1 MRSRRSVSRA
11 IGWARGRRAVDI
23 GVLVLLG
30 AAGYVVTM
38 LSLVSGML
46 YAVLPFAALVL
57 TRQAPLVV
65 TSAVVVTTSAV
76 GAIGVNNNQGSFG
89 YTAAAMVI
97 CSYLAV
103 RFVPE
108 RIAAVPVALGAVVAL
123 GGGLNLA
130 SVAALA
136 GLVGGGAATLQGF
149 ASRTAVSEGL
159 VALLRTRAQ
168 EQEREQ
174 AWLAERASLARELHD
189 IVGHH
194 VTAIVV
200 SAEAAKAQGAD
211 KHLAGLDT
219 VAELGRTTL
228 AELDMLVRS
237 LRDDDGTAPTQ
248 AIPTLADLPRLMEP
262 LRAAGVAADLTTV
275 VTSRLDEAR
284 QLAAYRVVQE
294 ATTNILKHAK
304 ATAAKVDVVERDGEL
319 TVRVTD
325 NGTGDSG
332 RAEVRGR
339 GLIGIGER
347 VDALGGSWSY
357 EPVPGSGTTVTARLP
372 VGKTRR

>member
-304 ATAAKVDVVERDGEL
+304 ATAARVDVVERDGEL
-319 TVRVTD
+319 TVRVID

>member
-1 MRSRRSVSRA
+1 M
-11 IGWARGRRAVDI
+11 IGWVLGRRAVDI

-38 LSLVSGML
+38 RSLVSEQY
-46 YAVLPFAALVL
+46 YALLPFLALVL
-57 TRQAPLVV
+57 TRRAPLPV

-76 GAIGVNNNQGSFG
+76 GAVGVNGQGGSFS
-89 YTAAAMVI
+89 YTAAGMVI

-108 RIAAVPVALGAVVAL
+108 RIAAVPVALGTVVAL

-168 EQEREQ
+168 EQAREQ
-174 AWLAERASLARELHD
+174 AWLSERASLARDLHD

-194 VTAIVV
+194 VTAMVV

-211 KHLAGLDT
+211 AHLDGLDR
-219 VAELGRTTL
+219 VAELGRATL
-228 AELDMLVRS
+228 AELDVLVRS
-237 LRDDDGTAPTQ
+237 LRHDGATAPTQ
-248 AIPTLADLPRLMEP
+248 ALPALADLPGLVEP
-262 LRAAGVAADLTTV
+262 LRAAGVATDLTTV

-294 ATTNILKHAK
+294 ATTNILKHAQ
-304 ATAAKVDVVERDGEL
+304 ASAARIEVVERDGEL

-325 NGTGDSG
+325 NGTGNSG
-332 RAEVRGR
+332 GSEKRGR
-339 GLIGIGER
+339 GLIGMGER
-347 VDALGGSWSY
+347 VGALGGSWSY

-372 VGKTRR
+372 LGKSRR